1 MMNTVKMQ
9 ILIYLS
15 CAFLI
20 IGHPVVAQQIVE
32 SEETE
37 TFQTSLN
44 FNLLAVLETALYS
57 IMGIALFFT
66 SYKIYDLLT
75 PFSLPEELAGNQN
88 VAVAI
93 TLGAIFIGLA
103 IIIAASIPSSP

>member
-20 IGHPVVAQQIVE
+20 IGHPVVAQQIAE
-32 SEETE
+32 SEET
-37 TFQTSLN
+37 FQAGLN
-44 FNLLAVLETALYS
+44 FNLLAVLESALYS
-57 IMGIALFFT
+57 IMGIALFFA

>member
-32 SEETE
+32 SEEM
-37 TFQTSLN
+37 FQAGLN

-57 IMGIALFFT
+57 IMGIALFFV